1 MHLREKHETRNDSSL
16 EDIKNPKYREVN
28 EKNLLHYN
36 MISVS
41 EFPFRN
47 RRNTVE

>member
-1 MHLREKHETRNDSSL
+1 MK
-16 EDIKNPKYREVN
+16 I
-28 EKNLLHYN
+28 LLHYN

-47 RRNTVE
+47 RRNTVEWPWEKVDVGHTLHLKG